1 MKFISLVR
9 RTMAARRSRSRSPGR
24 RSPGRSPSPPCR
36 PSPGI
41 LNSALIFPPELH
53 LPAVQVFLP
62 AVLAGIVCGYT
73 IPFNTSQLEV
83 LYAEIA
89 KLVGNAHIRFGGAS
103 TFATDIALLSAL
115 LSTLQRVVSKQFFFA
130 ALSDGLQRHFK
141 GNVPEAFRNPTL
153 RRYCGYELPGCL
165 VGFDLRVFL
174 ESHLED
180 VRERVFDNFSNQ
192 MLTKQIDDLML
203 KLE

>member
-1 MKFISLVR
+1 M
-9 RTMAARRSRSRSPGR
+9 
-24 RSPGRSPSPPCR
+24 
-36 PSPGI
+36 
-41 LNSALIFPPELH
+41 
-53 LPAVQVFLP
+53 
-62 AVLAGIVCGYT
+62 
-73 IPFNTSQLEV
+73 
-83 LYAEIA
+83 
-89 KLVGNAHIRFGGAS
+89 
-103 TFATDIALLSAL
+103 
-115 LSTLQRVVSKQFFFA
+115 SKQFFFA

>member
-1 MKFISLVR
+1 
-9 RTMAARRSRSRSPGR
+9 
-24 RSPGRSPSPPCR
+24 
-36 PSPGI
+36 

-62 AVLAGIVCGYT
+62 TVLAGIVCGYT

-115 LSTLQRVVSKQFFFA
+115 LSTLQRVVSKQFLLA

-180 VRERVFDNFSNQ
+180 VRKRVFDNFSNQ